1 MKIRV
6 LKNEKDYNKA
16 CKRLY
21 DFDFAGGE
29 HTDQEMEEMEVLAVL
44 VQHYQNCPKKL
55 DLHDSINSIRAYNF
69 VRENPD
75 TEGITKKSK
84 TKKAKIDFILKEGIP
99 APEYAYGKA
108 SGFDVGAYSFKK
120 FGGCLREN
128 RGFTPE
134 FFDKEGYVNIQPK
147 EIMLFGTGITVANMR
162 GYEIQVRPRSGLAL
176 DGLTAILG
184 TVDEDYRG
192 EINII
197 LSSIG
202 KTGFRINKGDKI
214 AQLVPMKIK
223 KPKITFNTAS
233 AISPTERGDKG
244 FGSTGL

>member
-1 MKIRV
+1 MNIKV

-16 CKRLY
+16 CKRIY
-21 DFDFAGGE
+21 DFYFDGKE
-29 HTDQEMEEMEVLAVL
+29 HTADEMEEMEVLTVL
-44 VQHYQNCPKKL
+44 IQHYQN
-55 DLHDSINSIRAYNF
+55 R
-69 VRENPD
+69 
-75 TEGITKKSK
+75 
-84 TKKAKIDFILKEGIP
+84 KAKFDFILKEGVP
-99 APEYAYGKA
+99 KPEYAYGKA
-108 SGFDVGAYSFKK
+108 SGFDVGAFSFKT

-147 EIMLFGTGITVANMR
+147 EIMLFGTGITVADMI

-176 DGLTAILG
+176 DGLTAIFG

-192 EINII
+192 EINVI

-202 KTGFRINKGDKI
+202 KTGFRINKMDKI

-223 KPKITFNTAS
+223 KPKITFNMAS
-233 AISPTERGDKG
+233 DISPTERGDKG
-244 FGSTGL
+244 FGSTGI

>member
-1 MKIRV
+1 MNIKV

-16 CKRLY
+16 CKRIY
-21 DFDFAGGE
+21 DFYFDGKE
-29 HTDQEMEEMEVLAVL
+29 HTADEMEEMEVLTVL
-44 VQHYQNCPKKL
+44 IQHYQNSTAKF
-55 DLHDSINSIRAYNF
+55 DL
-69 VRENPD
+69 
-75 TEGITKKSK
+75 TEAIKAGGFTKKQKESA
-84 TKKAKIDFILKEGIP
+84 KKAKIDFILKEGVP
-99 APEYAYGKA
+99 KPEYAYGKA
-108 SGFDVGAYSFKK
+108 SGFDVGAFSFKT

-147 EIMLFGTGITVANMR
+147 EIMLFGTGITVADMI

-176 DGLTAILG
+176 DGLTAIFG

-192 EINII
+192 EINVI

-202 KTGFRINKGDKI
+202 KTGFRINKMDKI

-223 KPKITFNTAS
+223 KPKITFNMAS
-233 AISPTERGDKG
+233 DISPTERGDKG
-244 FGSTGL
+244 FGSTGI